1 MISVI
6 MSTYKEEENL
16 IRKSIESILN
26 QTYTNFEYIII
37 LDNPDNHIHERVIEE
52 YAAKDARIQFLI
64 NKDEHGRT
72 IALNRAINLAKG
84 EYIAIMDAD
93 DIALPNRF
101 SDELEYIEKYNYD
114 LIGGITQVIDEE
126 GNDLYGI
133 KKIPSNPKKINKCLK
148 YGQVIAHPTW
158 LGKTEVFK
166 AINGYRPM
174 PLCEDYDFTLRAA
187 LKGFKISNINKPVL
201 KYRMTANSVSRS
213 NLFEQ
218 YLLASANKKTVL
230 TDLLQLKEE
239 KDIENYNKLLVT
251 LSLEFLGDYQ
261 NAKDL
266 YNQIELNSEEKEEY
280 KSITAI
286 IETFINKE
294 NSSKIIDELIA
305 NSPEDEYLRFAIL
318 SFFQNNE
325 TDISNEEEIKI
336 ISSNINETI
345 KLNGM
350 TVKTY
355 VVNNKELDT
364 IKFETNSNDIIVR
377 YYYQT
382 LLENI
387 ESENVSEDIS
397 IKITGNLK
405 KNSTIYLQ
413 INCNDT
419 EAKELRIALPNSL
432 RLANTENL
440 KGYWIMNN
448 AIDYISVY
456 KQKGYSSI
464 KIPLIVTLD
473 GNYKF
478 ENIVNN
484 QNGIYHIS
492 NSLDLDIK

>member
-1 MISVI
+1 MKKIRDNIKMISVI

-26 QTYTNFEYIII
+26 QSYKNFEYIII

-133 KKIPSNPKKINKCLK
+133 KKIPSNPEKIYKCLK

-218 YLLASANKKTVL
+218 YLYLCFITDAYKHGLEANV
-230 TDLLQLKEE
+230 DEAIRFVKERNSDKQSQKYSKANVIFNRMLHEISE
-239 KDIENYNKLLVT
+239 KQFIPFIKDGFCLLVCSKYFLNRIYRFVM
-251 LSLEFLGDYQ
+251 LSL
-261 NAKDL
+261 
-266 YNQIELNSEEKEEY
+266 NS
-280 KSITAI
+280 
-286 IETFINKE
+286 
-294 NSSKIIDELIA
+294 
-305 NSPEDEYLRFAIL
+305 
-318 SFFQNNE
+318 
-325 TDISNEEEIKI
+325 
-336 ISSNINETI
+336 
-345 KLNGM
+345 
-350 TVKTY
+350 
-355 VVNNKELDT
+355 
-364 IKFETNSNDIIVR
+364 
-377 YYYQT
+377 
-382 LLENI
+382 
-387 ESENVSEDIS
+387 
-397 IKITGNLK
+397 
-405 KNSTIYLQ
+405 
-413 INCNDT
+413 
-419 EAKELRIALPNSL
+419 
-432 RLANTENL
+432 
-440 KGYWIMNN
+440 
-448 AIDYISVY
+448 
-456 KQKGYSSI
+456 
-464 KIPLIVTLD
+464 
-473 GNYKF
+473 
-478 ENIVNN
+478 
-484 QNGIYHIS
+484 
-492 NSLDLDIK
+492 